1 MKRTFSLLISIALL
15 LTGGI
20 ASAATSEFY
29 ATPGEPYEETVT
41 VTSVRVVDPD
51 YVSFDEGDDIE
62 NNLWTRYYLE
72 EHNLAVK
79 YLWTVPEADT
89 YTEKV
94 NMQMLGELP
103 DFLKMNANQ
112 YEQALEAGLL
122 ADITEAYETYASPAL
137 KERMTLTGGGVLEA
151 GSKDGKLYAL
161 VQETDWQSNS
171 APILFIRG
179 DWMEKL
185 GLEAPKSVEDLM
197 NIARAFATQDPDGN
211 GKDDTYGICIDQYY
225 NLSYFFPMFNAYNG
239 IWLEKEDGTYGYS
252 SVQPEMRE
260 ALQQMQTYYKEGI
273 FKPDYLT
280 STTNAQDLNT
290 GKCGIFIN
298 NYVWPLIIMDGWES
312 NPELWWNFY
321 PLPTVDGEN
330 YPAAGQAPNG
340 YSEYWVVS
348 KDCEHPEALIKLMNT
363 FVDLQTND
371 SSMLHDADGRPVYL
385 YNAAAM
391 NTPDNNYINYKLICD
406 ALESGDTSVLP
417 VQAVQAYE
425 FVTNYINGSTAKND
439 WAYYYVFGPEGTQTV
454 AQEYYI
460 EPSNWV
466 RDAWGISPTEGM
478 VAYESSLTDL
488 EKQYFSRI
496 LMGEDIALFDEFVAS
511 WNAMGG
517 ETITA
522 EVNAALAK

>member
-1 MKRTFSLLISIALL
+1 MKKTFSFLLALAAL
-15 LTGGI
+15 LTGCL

-29 ATPGEPYEETVT
+29 ATPGDPYEETVT
-41 VTSVRVVDPD
+41 VTSARVVDPD

-62 NNLWTRYYLE
+62 NNLWTRYYKE
-72 EHNLAVK
+72 EHNLAVE
-79 YLWTVPEADT
+79 YLWTVPETET
-89 YTEKV
+89 YTEKM
-94 NMQMLGELP
+94 NMQMLGGLP
-103 DFLKMNANQ
+103 DFCKLDANQ
-112 YEQALEAGLL
+112 YEQALDAGLL
-122 ADITEAYETYASPAL
+122 ADISEAYETYASPAL
-137 KERMTLTGGGVLEA
+137 KERMTLTGTGVIEA

-185 GLEAPKSVEDLM
+185 GLEAPKTVEALM
-197 NIARAFATQDPDGN
+197 DIARAFATQDPDGN
-211 GKDDTYGICIDQYY
+211 GQDDTYGICIDQYY
-225 NLSYFFPMFNAYNG
+225 NLSYFFPMFDAYNE
-239 IWLEKEDGTYGYS
+239 IWLDNGDGTYSYS
-252 SVQPEMRE
+252 SIQPEMRA
-260 ALQQMQTYYKEGI
+260 ALEEMQGYYQEGI
-273 FKPDYLT
+273 FKSDYLT
-280 STTNAQDLNT
+280 STTNVQDLNT

-298 NYVWPLIIMDGWES
+298 NYVWPLIVMDGWEA
-312 NPELWWNFY
+312 NPDLRWNFY

-330 YPAAGQAPNG
+330 YPAAGKAPNG

-348 KDCEHPEALIKLMNT
+348 EACAHPEAMIKLMNT

-406 ALESGDTSVLP
+406 ALETGDTSVLP

-425 FVTNYINGSTAKND
+425 FVTNYINGSTSKND
-439 WAYYYVFGPEGTQTV
+439 WGYYHVFGPEGTQTV

-460 EPSNWV
+460 EPGNWV
-466 RDAWGISPTEGM
+466 RDAWGVSPTEGM
-478 VAYESSLTDL
+478 VAYKASLLDL

-496 LMGEDIALFDEFVAS
+496 LVGEDIALFDEFVAS

-517 ETITA
+517 ETIAT
-522 EVNAALAK
+522 EVNEALAK